1 LISLTTDYGYPLEY
15 YGWQNTELWPS
26 STEYKKLDKEFLELA
41 KQKSFFLITDFKELA
56 NQPDLLIYLRER
68 FPVILEKNTF
78 ILFDLTKP
86 IK

>member
-1 LISLTTDYGYPLEY
+1 
-15 YGWQNTELWPS
+15 
-26 STEYKKLDKEFLELA
+26 LELA